1 MSFPLA
7 SPGGLHSMGASAS
20 AFEKG
25 PGANEHQASLGPTGA
40 ECSASGTK
48 GVVMEASKTR
58 AFERRNIQSR
68 RDYNLPSNGNVLPRE
83 RLRSDDVAK
92 GQAEVLQGVFGNLK
106 SPAKEMA
113 RETGLNERACRNQ
126 LAGLNSMN
134 LADFFN
140 ACQSIP
146 ELRAWGAR
154 MMGLL
159 VEGDPGFQAEFAKG
173 RQEIVLRLEGGGLS
187 FGAGGTDG

>member
-1 MSFPLA
+1 MSPFKI
-7 SPGGLHSMGASAS
+7 G
-20 AFEKG
+20 FQKG
-25 PGANEHQASLGPTGA
+25 PGAEEPQAKGMGTGRAELAARHNE
-40 ECSASGTK
+40 
-48 GVVMEASKTR
+48 GVVMEPSKSR
-58 AFERRNIQSR
+58 AYDRRTIRSR
-68 RDYNLPSNGNVLPRE
+68 RDHNLPSNGNVLPRE

-92 GQAEVLQGVFGNLK
+92 AQAAVLQGVFGNLK

-159 VEGDPGFQAEFAKG
+159 VEGDPEFHREFSAG
-173 RQEIVLRLEGGGLS
+173 RQEIVLRLEAGALS
-187 FGAGGTDG
+187 FGKDGG